1 MSRRILTLTS
11 VALIIRV
18 SDNDGRGM
26 TNAEIFRNYLERF
39 SGGDVDG
46 AAELLDEDFSFRG
59 PILESSGKA
68 AFLSGS
74 ATAAAMARGCEIHRQ
89 WVDGDAVCS
98 IYDFKIETPAGVGSI
113 PMAEWSVIS
122 NGKLVSSQ
130 LIFDT
135 ADMAALMPSA

>member
-1 MSRRILTLTS
+1 
-11 VALIIRV
+11 
-18 SDNDGRGM
+18 M
-26 TNAEIFRNYLERF
+26 TNADIFRSYLERF
-39 SGGDVDG
+39 SRGDVDG
-46 AAELLDEDFSFRG
+46 AAELLAENFSFKG